1 MWTVSCQFGFIAM
14 KFKDYYQILGVSDSA
29 TTDEIKRA
37 YRKKARQYHPDVS
50 KESDAEEKFKSV
62 SEAYEVLKDEKR
74 RAEYDQLKQHG
85 FRGGDDFRRPS
96 GWQGDWNFGRGGH
109 RGSQGNYNRTGQGD
123 FGGNS
128 DFSDFFESIFG
139 QAGFNRGYDSTAQHR
154 PGQHRPNQH
163 GHGQR
168 AGRHSKGDDIQ
179 LGVRVSLEN
188 AFKGGK
194 TRIKVPAA
202 PGYQEKTLSVN
213 IPSGVISGQQL
224 RLRGQG
230 RPGSI
235 NGDLILTIE
244 HKPHDLFEVDGSN
257 VVLTVPVTPLESVE
271 GVTLKVPTLSGRVSL
286 KIPPG
291 TSSGKRL
298 RIKGRG
304 LNDSNAKGQSAGD
317 QIVTVQVV
325 VPDNLDRDSID
336 QLKKL
341 EAAWEFDPRAHF
353 GQVSEPK

>member
-1 MWTVSCQFGFIAM
+1 M
-14 KFKDYYQILGVSDSA
+14 KFKDYYQILGVGDSA
-29 TTDEIKRA
+29 TQDEIKRA

-85 FRGGDDFRRPS
+85 FRGGDDFRKPP
-96 GWQGDWNFGRGGH
+96 GWQGDWNFGSGGQ
-109 RGSQGNYNRTGQGD
+109 RSGQGSYNRTGQGD

-139 QAGFNRGYDSTAQHR
+139 QAGFNRGFNSTAQHR
-154 PGQHRPNQH
+154 R
-163 GHGQR
+163 
-168 AGRHSKGDDIQ
+168 GRHSKGDDIQ

-194 TRIKVPAA
+194 TRIKVPAV
-202 PGYQEKTLSVN
+202 PGYPEKTLSVN
-213 IPSGVISGQQL
+213 IPAGVTSGQQL

-230 RPGSI
+230 RLGAI

-244 HKPHDLFEVDGSN
+244 HKPHDLFDVNGSN
-257 VVLTVPVTPLESVE
+257 VILTVPVTPLELLE
-271 GVTLKVPTLSGRVSL
+271 GVTLEVPTLSGRVSL

-291 TSSGKRL
+291 TRSGKRL
-298 RIKGRG
+298 RVKGRG
-304 LNDSNAKGQSAGD
+304 LSESKAKAGD
-317 QIVTVQVV
+317 QLVIVQVA
-325 VPDNLDRDSID
+325 VPDNLDLESID
-336 QLKKL
+336 KLKKL
-341 EAAWEFDPRAHF
+341 EATWKFDPRAHF
-353 GQVSEPK
+353 ERVSESK

>member
-1 MWTVSCQFGFIAM
+1 M
-14 KFKDYYQILGVSDSA
+14 KFKDYYQILGVSESA
-29 TTDEIKRA
+29 TQDEIKRA

-50 KESDAEEKFKSV
+50 QESDAEDKFKSV

-74 RAEYDQLKQHG
+74 RADYDQLKQHG
-85 FRGGDDFRRPS
+85 FRGGDDFRRPP
-96 GWQGDWNFGRGGH
+96 GWQGDWSFGSGGQ
-109 RGSQGNYNRTGQGD
+109 RSGQGHYNRTGQGD

-139 QAGFNRGYDSTAQHR
+139 QAGFNRGYDSTAQYRQGQHR
-154 PGQHRPNQH
+154 PGQHGPHQT
-163 GHGQR
+163 
-168 AGRHSKGDDIQ
+168 AGRHSKGDDIR

-202 PGYQEKTLSVN
+202 PGYPEKTLSVN
-213 IPSGVISGQQL
+213 IPAGVTSDQQL

-235 NGDLILTIE
+235 NGDLILTIK
-244 HKPHDLFEVDGSN
+244 HKPHDLFEIDGSN

-271 GVTLKVPTLSGRVSL
+271 GVTLKIPTLSGRVRL
-286 KIPPG
+286 KIPPC

-304 LNDSNAKGQSAGD
+304 LPKANAEAGD
-317 QIVTVQVV
+317 QIVIVQVV
-325 VPDNLDRDSID
+325 VPDNLDSDSID
-336 QLKKL
+336 KLKKL

-353 GQVSEPK
+353 ERVSVPK